1 MLSLGYELS
10 NRIPSVSLAAVPGR
24 RTVTLD
30 LAVEIEERGFSGIYC
45 PSFGDAMGLC
55 QGIAERTSQIPF
67 GTSIVNIYTRH
78 PHDYASSA
86 SFIHE
91 ISDGRFRFGVGVS
104 HGPMN
109 DRLSLTTGKPL
120 SDMQNFVQI
129 FREAKR
135 VGDLPPIMI
144 AAMRDRMMN
153 LGAEISDGV
162 VLANGA
168 RSALTGSLERMRQ
181 NSNISDNFFIGGMIP
196 TCISE
201 DREAAAAV
209 NRKTLMMYVNLPNY
223 RNYWK
228 ASGYQKEME
237 SIEEAISQKNY
248 EALPNLMTD
257 DWLSDVTLYGSATE
271 VKEGLEKWYDAG
283 LENPI
288 LVPSSTS
295 GGQLL
300 AFQEL
305 FALFT

>member
-1 MLSLGYELS
+1 M
-10 NRIPSVSLAAVPGR
+10 SLAAVPGR
-24 RTVTLD
+24 RSITLD

-45 PSFGDAMGLC
+45 PSFGDALGLC
-55 QGIAERTSQIPF
+55 QGIAARTEHISI

-78 PHDYASSA
+78 PQDYASSA

-91 ISDGRFRFGVGVS
+91 LSEGRFHFGVGVS

-109 DRLSLTTGKPL
+109 DRLSLVTGRPL
-120 SDMQNFVQI
+120 SDMQKFI
-129 FREAKR
+129 EEFKATKKIGE
-135 VGDLPPIMI
+135 LPPVIL

-153 LGAEISDGV
+153 LGAAIGDGV

-168 RSALTGSLERMRQ
+168 RSALRGSLQRMRESQ
-181 NSNISDNFFIGGMIP
+181 EISDSFFIGGMIP

-209 NRKTLMMYVNLPNY
+209 NRKTLTMYVHLPNY

-228 ASGYQKEME
+228 AAGYEKEMKR
-237 SIEEAISQKNY
+237 IEEALQKREY
-248 EALPNLMTD
+248 GLLPSLMTD
-257 DWLSDVTLYGSATE
+257 EWLSDVTLYGSASE

-283 LENPI
+283 LDTPI

-295 GGQLL
+295 GGQLV

-305 FALFT
+305 FALFS

>member
-1 MLSLGYELS
+1 LS

-24 RTVTLD
+24 RAVTLD
-30 LAVEIEERGFSGIYC
+30 LAAEIEERGFSGIYC

-55 QGIAERTSQIPF
+55 QGIAERTSQISF
-67 GTSIVNIYTRH
+67 GTSIANIYTRH

-91 ISDGRFRFGVGVS
+91 ISNGRFLFGVGVS

-129 FREAKR
+129 FKEAKR
-135 VGDLPPIMI
+135 VGELPPIII

-168 RSALTGSLERMRQ
+168 RSALADSLERMRQ
-181 NSNISDNFFIGGMIP
+181 NSNIPDSFFIGGMIP

-248 EALPNLMTD
+248 EAVPNLMTD

-295 GGQLL
+295 GGQFQ

>member
-1 MLSLGYELS
+1 
-10 NRIPSVSLAAVPGR
+10 
-24 RTVTLD
+24 
-30 LAVEIEERGFSGIYC
+30 
-45 PSFGDAMGLC
+45 
-55 QGIAERTSQIPF
+55 
-67 GTSIVNIYTRH
+67 
-78 PHDYASSA
+78 
-86 SFIHE
+86 
-91 ISDGRFRFGVGVS
+91 
-104 HGPMN
+104 MN

-120 SDMQNFVQI
+120 SDMRNFVQI
-129 FREAKR
+129 FKEAER
-135 VGDLPPIMI
+135 VGELPPIII

-168 RSALTGSLERMRQ
+168 RSALAGSLERMRL
-181 NSNISDNFFIGGMIP
+181 NSNIRDDFFIGGMIP

-271 VKEGLEKWYDAG
+271 VKEGLEKWYEAG

-295 GGQLL
+295 GGQFL

>member
-1 MLSLGYELS
+1 MLSLGCELN

-24 RTVTLD
+24 RTTTLD

-55 QGIAERTSQIPF
+55 QGIAERTSRISF

-78 PHDYASSA
+78 PQDYASSA

-91 ISDGRFRFGVGVS
+91 ISGGRFRFGVGVS

-120 SDMQNFVQI
+120 SDMKNFVQI
-129 FREAKR
+129 FKDAKR
-135 VGDLPPIMI
+135 VGELPPII
-144 AAMRDRMMN
+144 LAAMRDQMMS

-168 RSALTGSLERMRQ
+168 RSALAGSLERMRK
-181 NSNISDNFFIGGMIP
+181 NSIISDNFFVGGMIP

-209 NRKTLMMYVNLPNY
+209 NRKTLLMYVNLPNY

-237 SIEEAISQKNY
+237 SIEEAISQKDY
-248 EALPNLMTD
+248 EALPSLMTD
-257 DWLSDVTLYGSATE
+257 DWLSDVTLFGSATE

-283 LENPI
+283 LDNPI
-288 LVPSSTS
+288 LVPSSTR
-295 GGQLL
+295 GGQLV

-305 FALFT
+305 FDLFT